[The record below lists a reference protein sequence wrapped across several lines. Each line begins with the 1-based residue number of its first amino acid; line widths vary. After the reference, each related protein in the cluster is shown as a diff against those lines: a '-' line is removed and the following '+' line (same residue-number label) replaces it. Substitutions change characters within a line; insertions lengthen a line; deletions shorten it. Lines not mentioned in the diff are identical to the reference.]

1 MSSGKIEYKLNGTL
15 TFSSVDTTEADKS
28 LTG

>member
-15 TFSSVDTTEADKS
+15 TFSSVDTAETDKS
-28 LTG
+28 FTG